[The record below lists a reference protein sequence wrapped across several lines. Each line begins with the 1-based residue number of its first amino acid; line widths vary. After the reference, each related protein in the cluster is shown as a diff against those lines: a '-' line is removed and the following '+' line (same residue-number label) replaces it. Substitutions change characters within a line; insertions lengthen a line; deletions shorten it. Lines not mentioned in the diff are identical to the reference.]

1 MKVNTAHSRSKAD
14 DKAAVERTAA
24 AAITEG
30 QNTEIVTEPDGSQ
43 YVVTRHPNGMSIRT
57 RIA

>member
-1 MKVNTAHSRSKAD
+1 MKVNTAHSRSKAE
-14 DKAAVERTAA
+14 DKAAVDRTAA

-30 QNTEIVTEPDGSQ
+30 QNTEIVTDPDGSKFI
-43 YVVTRHPNGMSIRT
+43 VTRHPNGMSIRT